1 MAGVNL
7 FLKHKQIRSISLNAR
22 GSGVKD
28 TVDMGHDVSSN
39 TIKLSIKCQFF

>member
-7 FLKHKQIRSISLNAR
+7 FLKHKKIQSINLNAR